1 MLLEAIQEMVIE
13 VLNCKC
19 EQYDSEQLS
28 ISLTCVGSISLQM
41 LEREIVSFSEWWC
54 VVVWVCLFVCFSGC
68 FLFVFVFK
76 KKQMPSVKDGTTQGR
91 NILKKGPITLRSVSA
106 PKVKMVPPVL
116 PLKRGCENK
125 TISTIKAPSRKG
137 AVLSSSSGKRIFH
150 RNTTT

>member
-76 KKQMPSVKDGTTQGR
+76 KKTDAFCEGWDNTREKHTEERPNHSTKCISSQG
-91 NILKKGPITLRSVSA
+91 
-106 PKVKMVPPVL
+106 
-116 PLKRGCENK
+116 
-125 TISTIKAPSRKG
+125 
-137 AVLSSSSGKRIFH
+137 
-150 RNTTT
+150 